1 MANTEY
7 KVPRGTL
14 TRTRQLIE
22 TVIAKLQET
31 GRYEDVDRA
40 MLELLTSSY
49 DKMLRADDTL
59 RKEGMTII
67 GARGTRQEHPAF
79 KIWKS
84 AQAAAFQI
92 LREMGVTVVRRE
104 QMPALKSSDDE
115 DDPLKTLMRK

>member
-49 DKMLRADDTL
+49 DKMLRADDTQGGHDDN
-59 RKEGMTII
+59 RCEGHS
-67 GARGTRQEHPAF
+67 AGTPRF
-79 KIWKS
+79 
-84 AQAAAFQI
+84 
-92 LREMGVTVVRRE
+92 
-104 QMPALKSSDDE
+104 
-115 DDPLKTLMRK
+115 